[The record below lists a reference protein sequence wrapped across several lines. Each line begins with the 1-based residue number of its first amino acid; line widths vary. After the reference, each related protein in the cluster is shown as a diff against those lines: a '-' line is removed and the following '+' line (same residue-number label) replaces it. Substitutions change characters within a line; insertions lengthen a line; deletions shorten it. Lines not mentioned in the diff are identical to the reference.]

1 MASRT
6 FGRITVTTPD
16 LDEPGLYL
24 SVVDSLD
31 SPRGTVQDFTYGN
44 VELRSLALTGIQLV
58 TGRVSDVRAKHVEFD
73 ALNLHGVE
81 INSSDLGSARWSRS
95 KLTRVRF
102 HDCKVMGAALDGM
115 VLDDVLFEKCR
126 FDYAG
131 FENVRADGPVAFV
144 GCAFTE
150 AVFTDCDLSGAVFSD
165 CGLRLTE
172 FGGGRY
178 RDTDLRGNEL
188 SQIRGVANLAKVR
201 IESGQQTDLAQA
213 LVHELGITIGDG

>member
-6 FGRITVTTPD
+6 FGHTTVTTPD
-16 LDEPGLYL
+16 LNEPGLYL
-24 SVVDSLD
+24 SVVKSLD
-31 SPRGTVQDFTYGN
+31 SPRGAVQDFTYRD
-44 VELRSLALTGIQLV
+44 VELRTLALMGIQLV
-58 TGRVSDVRAKHVEFD
+58 TGRICNVRAKHVELD

-81 INSSDLGSARWSRS
+81 ITNSDLGSARWSGS
-95 KLTRVRF
+95 KLTRVHFR
-102 HDCKVMGAALDGM
+102 DCKIMGAAMDGM
-115 VLDDVLFEKCR
+115 VLNDVLFEKCR

-131 FENVRADGPVAFV
+131 FGNVRVGGPVAFA

-178 RDTDLRGNEL
+178 QDTDLRGNDL
-188 SQIRGVANLAKVR
+188 SQIRGAANLARVR
-201 IESGQQTDLAQA
+201 IETGQQTDLAKA
-213 LVHELGITIGDG
+213 LVHELDMTIGDG

>member
-1 MASRT
+1 MASRA

-24 SVVDSLD
+24 SVVESLA
-31 SPRGTVQDFTYGN
+31 SPRGTMQDFAYGD
-44 VELRSLALTGIQLV
+44 VELRSLALTGIQLI
-58 TGRVSDVRAKHVEFD
+58 TGRVRDVRAKHVEFD

-81 INSSDLGSARWSRS
+81 ITSSDLGSARWSRS
-95 KLTRVRF
+95 RLTRVHFR
-102 HDCKVMGAALDGM
+102 DCKLMGAAMDGL

-131 FENVRADGPVAFV
+131 FEKVRATGPAAFV

-178 RDTDLRGNEL
+178 RDTDLRGNDL
-188 SQIRGVANLAKVR
+188 SRIRGVANLAKVR
-201 IESGQQTDLAQA
+201 IEPGQQTDLAQA
-213 LVHELGITIGDG
+213 LVNELGITIGDG

>member
-1 MASRT
+1 MAGRT

-24 SVVDSLD
+24 SVVESLD
-31 SPRGTVQDFTYGN
+31 SPRGAVQDFTYGD
-44 VELRSLALTGIQLV
+44 VELRTLALTGIQLI
-58 TGRVSDVRAKHVEFD
+58 TGRVSNIRAKHVEFD

-131 FENVRADGPVAFV
+131 FESVRACGPVAFV

-178 RDTDLRGNEL
+178 RDTDLRGNDL